1 MPTTTPT
8 PNQTLSFSDIL
19 KDNLQ
24 LNQSLTLLRVLVTVG
39 LAFLIGLFIFFI
51 YKKTFG
57 GVLYSRNFNVSLIM
71 ITMVTA
77 LIIMPVTSNITL
89 SLGMVG
95 ALSIVRF
102 RTAVKDPVDTI
113 FMFWS
118 IAAGITLGATFYLVT
133 IVGSVLIGVLLLVV
147 SLLKLK
153 ISAPYLLVLH
163 FNVSAMQNVRN
174 MLKQMPPGKLKSKTI
189 SQNTMELT
197 IEMRMKDNEV
207 VLVDKFLS
215 IDGVYNASLI
225 SYQGNL
231 VS

>member
-1 MPTTTPT
+1 MNNGTT
-8 PNQTLSFSDIL
+8 SFGDIIKKSVL
-19 KDNLQ
+19 EDFK
-24 LNQSLTLLRVLVTVG
+24 LNQNLTLLRVLLTVG
-39 LAFLIGLFIFFI
+39 LAFVIGLFIFFI

-57 GVLYSRNFNVSLIM
+57 GVLYSRNFNISLIM
-71 ITMVTA
+71 ICMVTS
-77 LIIMPVTSNITL
+77 LVLLPVTSNLTL

-113 FMFWS
+113 YMFWA
-118 IAAGITLGATFYLVT
+118 IAVGITLGAQFYKVA
-133 IVGSVLIGVLLLVV
+133 IFGSLAIGLLLF
-147 SLLKLK
+147 LLSIMKLK
-153 ISAPYLLVLH
+153 ISTPFLLVLH
-163 FNVSAMQNVRN
+163 FNVSAMPAVRN
-174 MLKQMPPGKLKSKTI
+174 LLKQLPPGKLKSKTI

-215 IDGVYNASLI
+215 IEGVYNASLI